1 MSAAARAG
9 FSAER
14 LQVLDRVLREDYVER
29 GEVPNAMIQVWRRGE
44 LAHAGHW
51 GHADREA
58 GTPVRE
64 DSIFRIY
71 SMTKPITG
79 VAILMLME
87 QGLLDLDDDVARFI
101 PAFGKLGVY
110 EAGGRG
116 GFRTRTPD
124 RPVRIIDLATHTSGL
139 TYEWMNAS
147 PVDAAYLDAGIGGRS
162 YAGGLEA
169 MAEAFGNLPIE
180 FSPGEHWN
188 YSMGMDVMARIVEV
202 VSGMRYSEFL
212 RTHIFE
218 PLGMTD
224 TSYWCRPENAG
235 RLVACY
241 EAKDGGLVRDER
253 RTRIFLDPPD
263 IEEGGA
269 GLLST
274 VSDYMRFCRMLLGG
288 GSLDGARILSPATVG
303 LFSRNMLPRGKRLG
317 QMFQPHRWRQILA
330 DNDGFSIC
338 CAVTLDPGQSHAL
351 GSPGD
356 FYWSG
361 ACMTQFWVDPAED
374 LAVVFMTQ
382 VTGSPHHHRIIRVLR
397 NLVYGAMTER
407 TGAPR

>member
-1 MSAAARAG
+1 MSAAARVG

-14 LQVLDRVLREDYVER
+14 LSVLDRVLREDYVER
-29 GEVPNAMIQVWRRGE
+29 GEVPNAMVEVWRRGE
-44 LAHAGHW
+44 RAHFGMW

-58 GTPVRE
+58 GTPIKE
-64 DSIFRIY
+64 HAIYRIY

-87 QGLLDLDDDVARFI
+87 QGLLDLEDDVARYI
-101 PAFGKLGVY
+101 PAFGKIGVF
-110 EAGGRG
+110 EGGGRPS
-116 GFRTRTPD
+116 FRKRPPD
-124 RPVRIIDLATHTSGL
+124 RPMRIIDLATHTSGL

-147 PVDAAYLDAGIGGRS
+147 PVDGAYIDAGIGGRGF
-162 YAGGLEA
+162 AGGLEA
-169 MAEAFGNLPIE
+169 LGEALGKLPIE

-212 RTHIFE
+212 RTRIFE
-218 PLGMTD
+218 PLGMVD
-224 TSYWCRPENAG
+224 TAYWCPPEKAG
-235 RLVACY
+235 RLVSSY
-241 EAKDGGLVRDER
+241 EAKGGKLLRDDR
-253 RTRIFLDPPD
+253 RTRIFLDPPN

-274 VSDYMRFCRMLLGG
+274 MADYMRFCRMLLGG
-288 GSLDGARILSPATVG
+288 GALDGVRILSPASVA
-303 LFSRNMLPRGKRLG
+303 LFSRNMLPGGKTLG
-317 QMFQPHRWRQILA
+317 QMFQPYRWRQMLA
-330 DNDGFSIC
+330 DNDGYSIC
-338 CAVTLDPGQSHAL
+338 VGVTLDPGQSRTL

-361 ACMTQFWVDPAED
+361 ACMTQFWVDPTEN

-407 TGAPR
+407 NLSRP